1 MVVSWENQD
10 PLQPRLGP
18 RLREWS
24 QGRLN
29 SSPENT
35 MLSFGGSPD
44 ERNTDQ
50 AIIDDLYPGKTP
62 WDGINN
68 EQDANGKIDHDVEGK
83 CVSDTKTRLMG
94 CEASFLSGRN
104 RFHFFATINIT

>member
-1 MVVSWENQD
+1 
-10 PLQPRLGP
+10 
-18 RLREWS
+18 
-24 QGRLN
+24 
-29 SSPENT
+29 

-62 WDGINN
+62 WDGVNN
-68 EQDANGKIDHDVEGK
+68 EEDANGKIDHDVEGK
-83 CVSDTKTRLMG
+83 CMSDTKTRLMG

-104 RFHFFATINIT
+104 RFHFFATINSLKERFSNNGISEVKRK